1 MNKKDRKTDINNRPS
16 SFWLKVTTPST
27 LEVPVRTATAFLVA
41 ATTTRGFLEV
51 AKKEKARDWS
61 GK

>member
-1 MNKKDRKTDINNRPS
+1 MN
-16 SFWLKVTTPST
+16 
-27 LEVPVRTATAFLVA
+27 VRTATAFLVA

-61 GK
+61 GKQASRAEKEKGEIVKMKRLKELCEL